1 MAKSKIKMQYKRIAK
16 KFKTTQKAVELFAN
30 KTKEIAEEGAQYA
43 KMILSLAVESPT
55 FTQKHGA
62 ELVNEIGVSQ
72 FSSNG
77 YKIYAPISGDE
88 KIKYEMFFAEYGAG
102 LGANEAKFSA
112 TGAVS
117 LNYVPTQIRDDGT
130 WAYPL
135 LEPVNMVNKKGE
147 LKKYYY
153 NITNTSEAV
162 NFMYLARERM
172 AMKMQQAI
180 KDCEKTMKGKFIKI
194 SGQIKTSTSITR
206 PKG

>member
-16 KFKTTQKAVELFAN
+16 KLKTTQKAVALFAD
-30 KTKEIAEEGAQYA
+30 KAKEIAEEGAQYA
-43 KMILSLAVESPT
+43 KMILSLAVESPE

-88 KIKYEMFFAEYGAG
+88 ELKYEMYFAEYGAG

-112 TGAVS
+112 TGAVA
-117 LNYVPTQIRDDGT
+117 LNYVPTEIRDDGT

-135 LEPVNMVNKKGE
+135 VEPQKVVNKKGE
-147 LKKYYY
+147 LKTYYY
-153 NITNTSEAV
+153 RITNTSEAV
-162 NFMYLARERM
+162 NFMYFARVQM
-172 AMKMQQAI
+172 ALKMQEAI
-180 KDCEKTMKGKFIKI
+180 KNCEKTMKGKFKKI
-194 SGQIKTSTSITR
+194 SGQIKTSTNITR

>member
-16 KFKTTQKAVELFAN
+16 KFKTTQKAVASFAD

-55 FTQKHGA
+55 FTQKHGK

-88 KIKYEMFFAEYGAG
+88 QIKYEMYFAEYGAG
-102 LGANEAKFSA
+102 LGASEAKFSA

-135 LEPVNMVNKKGE
+135 LEPVNTVNKKGE

-162 NFMYLARERM
+162 NFMYLARAQM
-172 AMKMQQAI
+172 ATKMQQAI
-180 KDCEKTMKGKFIKI
+180 KDCEKTMKGKFKKI

>member
-16 KFKTTQKAVELFAN
+16 KLKTTQKAVASFAD

-43 KMILSLAVESPT
+43 KMILSLAVESTT
-55 FTQKHGA
+55 FTQKHGK

-72 FSSNG
+72 FLSNG

-88 KIKYEMFFAEYGAG
+88 QIKYEMYFAEYGAG
-102 LGANEAKFSA
+102 LGASEAKFSA

-135 LEPVNMVNKKGE
+135 LEPVNTVNKKGE

-162 NFMYLARERM
+162 NFMYLARAQM
-172 AMKMQQAI
+172 ATKMQQAI
-180 KDCEKTMKGKFIKI
+180 KDCEKTMKGKFKKI

>member
-1 MAKSKIKMQYKRIAK
+1 MEKSKIKMQYKRIAK
-16 KFKTTQKAVELFAN
+16 KLKTTQKAVALFAD
-30 KTKEIAEEGAQYA
+30 KAKEIAEEGAQYA
-43 KMILSLAVESPT
+43 KKILSLAIESPT
-55 FTQKHGA
+55 FTQKHG
-62 ELVNEIGVSQ
+62 EKLVNEIGVSQ

-88 KIKYEMFFAEYGAG
+88 EIKYEMFFAEYGAG
-102 LGANEAKFSA
+102 LGASEAKFSA

-117 LNYVPTQIRDDGT
+117 LNYVPTKIKDDGT

-135 LEPVNMVNKKGE
+135 VEPTKTLNKKGE
-147 LKKYYY
+147 LKTYYY

-162 NFMYLARERM
+162 NFMYLAREQM
-172 AMKMQQAI
+172 AMKMQKAI
-180 KDCEKTMKGKFIKI
+180 TDCEKTMKGKFIKI